1 MSLRRAGFALLLL
14 AALPARLAALA
25 AGADFLRAEIPA
37 RPAALAGAYGAY
49 FDDANAFLWN
59 PAALGRVSQ
68 PLLGATHFTSIVD
81 TQFNHAAF
89 AQPLHV
95 WGAKA
100 GLGLSIQHSS
110 TANFVQTDLAGNELG
125 AVENYDLVLGV
136 ASGLAL
142 NKTLRIGVGAK
153 TFNSR
158 LAEFRSRGFAV
169 DAGAQSDLN
178 ERVTLGV
185 ALVDV
190 GVQEAYDKVADP
202 LPTLFRLAVRGVLLD
217 RPDVLIQGAA
227 QLDRP
232 WSTNG
237 NITLGVGGEYWYQKV
252 LALRA
257 GWRFGAEL
265 GPFSL
270 GAGFKWQG
278 FSLDYAYNTLGE
290 LGMTHRVSLGAELGT
305 LFQRAG
311 WTVPAIRGDRE
322 GEGPRRVD
330 APEGSR

>member
-1 MSLRRAGFALLLL
+1 MRALRAILAAGLL
-14 AALPARLAALA
+14 AAAPVRLRALA

-37 RPAALAGAYGAY
+37 RPAALAGAYGAFY
-49 FDDANAFLWN
+49 DDANAFLWN

-68 PLLGATHFTSIVD
+68 PLLGATHFSSIVD

-89 AQPLHV
+89 AQPLHI
-95 WGAKA
+95 WDAKA
-100 GLGLSIQHSS
+100 GLGLYIQHSTTS
-110 TANFVQTDLAGNELG
+110 DFNQTDLAGNDLG
-125 AVENYDLVLGV
+125 PVENYDLVLGV
-136 ASGLAL
+136 ASGMAL
-142 NKTLRIGVGAK
+142 TKTLRVGVGAK

-158 LAEFRSRGFAV
+158 LAEFRARGFAV

-178 ERVTLGV
+178 ERITLGV

-190 GVQEAYDKVADP
+190 GTQEAFDKVADP
-202 LPTLFRLAVRGVLLD
+202 LPTLFRLAARGVALD
-217 RPDVLIQGAA
+217 NADTLIQGAV

-237 NITLGVGGEYWYQKV
+237 SITLGLGAEYWYQRV

-257 GWRFGAEL
+257 GWRFGADL

-278 FSLDYAYNTLGE
+278 FSLDYSYNTLGD
-290 LGMTHRVSLGAELGT
+290 LGLTHRFSLGAELGT

-311 WTVPAIRGDRE
+311 WTVAPIQGTRDD
-322 GEGPRRVD
+322 EGPRRVD
-330 APEGSR
+330 APQGIR